1 MHILFIFGE
10 KRRCVI
16 GGRCCA
22 LTAGRVKPPAGRAP
36 PPHHALSA
44 RAFSSH
50 NSKGR
55 SLQGVPQSLMGLCS
69 APAEAKVIRYHLHSV
84 RPAMGGDGRD
94 GRVVGGRDDA
104 ALAASMA
111 ASAIPELVVAQ
122 STQCLTLAY
131 ESHTSCE

>member
-1 MHILFIFGE
+1 MARWNVKYTYCSFLG
-10 KRRCVI
+10 KSGDGVI

-22 LTAGRVKPPAGRAP
+22 LTAGRARPLAGRAP
-36 PPHHALSA
+36 PTHHALSA

-55 SLQGVPQSLMGLCS
+55 SLQGFPQSLMGLCS

-94 GRVVGGRDDA
+94 GRGGW
-104 ALAASMA
+104 
-111 ASAIPELVVAQ
+111 
-122 STQCLTLAY
+122 
-131 ESHTSCE
+131 